1 MRWQP
6 ICDSALA
13 LCTTRWSP
21 SCGRMGGR
29 YVLAV
34 VTFAHKPTIVGRRVI
49 LRPMV
54 ASDADDVWADLHDA
68 EGIRMT
74 GTHATFGRDQIDSWC
89 ATRGGKAD
97 RLDLAVIDRESG
109 VWAGEVVVNDWD
121 GDNRSCGFRISL
133 GPAGRGRGLGRE
145 AMTLIVDH
153 VFDVIDDPPVN
164 RMALE
169 VYEFNK
175 PAMAVYDKVG
185 FRREGVLRQALRWG
199 DAFHDAVVMSILRSD
214 RVT

>member
-1 MRWQP
+1 MHLQLVP
-6 ICDSALA
+6 IVVAGWEGATL
-13 LCTTRWSP
+13 
-21 SCGRMGGR
+21 
-29 YVLAV
+29 LAV
-34 VTFAHKPTIVGRRVI
+34 VTCANKPTIVGRRVT

-74 GTHATFGRDQIDSWC
+74 GTHMTFGRDQIDSWC
-89 ATRGGKAD
+89 ATRAEQAH

-133 GPAGRGRGLGRE
+133 GPTGRNRGLGRE
-145 AMTLIVDH
+145 ATMLIVDH
-153 VFDVIDDPPVN
+153 VFDVINDPPVN
-164 RMALE
+164 RLSLE
-169 VYEFNK
+169 VYEFNQR
-175 PAMAVYDKVG
+175 AMAMYERVG

-199 DAFHDAVVMSILRSD
+199 ETFHDAVVMSIVRSD
-214 RVT
+214 RVN

>member
-1 MRWQP
+1 
-6 ICDSALA
+6 
-13 LCTTRWSP
+13 
-21 SCGRMGGR
+21 MGGR
-29 YVLAV
+29 YLLAV
-34 VTFAHKPTIVGRRVI
+34 DTFANKPTIVGRRVT

-89 ATRGGKAD
+89 ATRAEQAH

-133 GPAGRGRGLGRE
+133 GPTVSTTSATDSSVTGRSLSGLTIVRRMSATE
-145 AMTLIVDH
+145 ALSFSWPRTSTSI
-153 VFDVIDDPPVN
+153 
-164 RMALE
+164 
-169 VYEFNK
+169 
-175 PAMAVYDKVG
+175 
-185 FRREGVLRQALRWG
+185 FRSRKL
-199 DAFHDAVVMSILRSD
+199 
-214 RVT
+214 